1 MPFSPTRL
9 SVSARC
15 ERRLALGALFVL
27 LTLPLP
33 AEILGARLLPATAP
47 ALVPALPPAPPP
59 PLPPR
64 PRPAPPTQT
73 VPRTDSDSGGRWLRV
88 EFPSIVLLLDDE
100 RLENWRRLPEG
111 RRLPLEW
118 VHRWTPGV
126 HFGVGEARPEL
137 LPSLAAADWQA
148 YRTHLRRLLG
158 PRARYTTD
166 DDSAAN
172 TDLARV
178 LGQRTRVLAFDLA
191 PLEPERPPIHVV
203 EVAVELDGAVLLFRL
218 DGPAPNVA
226 AELRAFERLILRAE
240 RE

>member
-1 MPFSPTRL
+1 MPSSPIRR
-9 SVSARC
+9 SDSARC
-15 ERRLALGALFVL
+15 ERRLAGAALSLL

-33 AEILGARLLPATAP
+33 AEILGARLLPAAAP
-47 ALVPALPPAPPP
+47 SVAPIAPPAPPP
-59 PLPPR
+59 APPR
-64 PRPAPPTQT
+64 PLPAPPTQT
-73 VPRTDSDSGGRWLRV
+73 VPRTDTDSGGRWLRA
-88 EFPSIVLLLDDE
+88 EFPHLTLLLDDE
-100 RLENWRRLPEG
+100 RLEHWSRLPTG

-126 HFGVGEARPEL
+126 HFGVGEARREV
-137 LPSLAAADWQA
+137 LPSLDGADWLA
-148 YRTHLRRLLG
+148 YRAHLRRFLG
-158 PRARYTTD
+158 PRARFTVD

-191 PLEPERPPIHVV
+191 PPEPDRPPIHVV
-203 EVAVELDGAVLLFRL
+203 EVAVELGGAVLLFRL

-226 AELRAFERLILRAE
+226 AELRAFERLIIRAE